1 MNERILKSI
10 SIIVR
15 NYFGKEADEIIPL
28 PESGSYRKYFRV
40 VNGNQT
46 AIAVYN
52 EDLKENI
59 AFLSFTEHFLK
70 FNLPVPKILAKDLE
84 NNGYLLEDLG
94 DDTLFSLLIE
104 KRKEGKFP
112 EEVIPLYKKTL
123 DYLPLIQVKASVG
136 FDYSV
141 CYPRPAFDKQSMF
154 WDLNYF
160 KYYFLKL
167 AKIPFD
173 EQKLE
178 NDFHAFADYLL
189 TADANYF
196 LYRDFQSRNVMIKN
210 GEPYFIDYQGGRKG
224 ALQYDLASLLFDAK
238 ADLPHSL
245 RAELLDYYI
254 ANLKKI
260 IPVDEIKF
268 KQYFFGYTLI
278 RILQAMGAFGFRGF
292 YEKKEHFLQSIP
304 FALDNLDWLLKNV
317 EFPVQIDHLSG
328 VLKKMIDSP
337 ELQKFKLN
345 KKRSELKITIKSF
358 SYARG
363 IPEDSTG
370 TGGGFVFDCRLLHN
384 PGRYED
390 YKSLTGKDDAVKEFM
405 KTRSDAEK
413 FLTDVFSV
421 VDRAI
426 DAYLERRFWNLSVYF
441 GCTGGQHRS
450 VYCAERLKEHLQEKY
465 NIQIELNHT
474 ELEKE

>member
-1 MNERILKSI
+1 MSSRIENSVGKI
-10 SIIVR
+10 AKD
-15 NYFGKEADEIIPL
+15 YFDKEAEQIIPL
-28 PESGSYRKYFRV
+28 PESGSYRRYFRIV
-40 VNGNQT
+40 SGEET
-46 AIAVYN
+46 AVAVYN
-52 EDLKENI
+52 EDKKENI
-59 AFLSFTEHFLK
+59 AFISFTEHFLK
-70 FNLPVPKILAKDLE
+70 FDLPVPKIFKTDLD
-84 NNGYLLEDLG
+84 NDVYLLEDLG
-94 DDTLFSLLIE
+94 DDTLFSLLIN
-104 KRKEGKFP
+104 KRTDEKFP
-112 EEVIPLYKKTL
+112 EELIPLYKKTL
-123 DYLPLIQVKASVG
+123 DYLPVIQAKAAEG

-141 CYPRPAFDKQSMF
+141 CYPRPAFDKQSMM

-173 EQKLE
+173 EQDLE
-178 NDFHAFADYLL
+178 NDFNAFADYLL
-189 TADANYF
+189 TAERDFF
-196 LYRDFQSRNVMIKN
+196 LYRDFQSRNVMIKD

-224 ALQYDLASLLFDAK
+224 APQYDLASLLFDAK

-254 ANLKKI
+254 SNLKKL

-304 FALDNLDWLLKNV
+304 FALDNLDWLMKNV
-317 EFPVQIDHLSG
+317 EFPVRIDSLSG
-328 VLKKMIDSP
+328 VLKKMTDSP
-337 ELQKFKLN
+337 ELQKFKPN

-358 SYARG
+358 SYATG
-363 IPEDSTG
+363 VPQDSTG

-384 PGRYED
+384 PGRYEE
-390 YKSLTGKDDAVKEFM
+390 YKSLTGKDQAVIEFM
-405 KTRSDAEK
+405 KTKSDAGK
-413 FLTDVFSV
+413 FLTDVFAT

-426 DAYLERRFWNLSVYF
+426 DSYLERRYWSLSVYF

-450 VYCAERLKEHLQEKY
+450 VYCAERLKEHLLEKY
-465 NIQIELNHT
+465 NLQIELLHT
-474 ELEKE
+474 ELEKK